1 MNFVQALKKETI
13 KCYTK
18 MYHGVNKTRVTR
30 AFASALHNLAAL
42 FVKYR
47 RNRQDVRRI
56 GRNFS

>member
-13 KCYTK
+13 KYYTK
-18 MYHGVNKTRVTR
+18 MYHSVNKTRVTR

-47 RNRQDVRRI
+47 QSQDVRRI
-56 GRNFS
+56 SRNFS